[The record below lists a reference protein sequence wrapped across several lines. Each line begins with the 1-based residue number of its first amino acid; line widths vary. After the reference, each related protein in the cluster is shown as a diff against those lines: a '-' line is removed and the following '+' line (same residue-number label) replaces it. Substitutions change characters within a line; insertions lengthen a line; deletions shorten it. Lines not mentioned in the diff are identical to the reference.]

1 MRIPVIYNMKSLDLM
16 PRVGLKL
23 LKIIIIIITIRKTL
37 FRFIYQIPAHQ
48 AYDL

>member
-23 LKIIIIIITIRKTL
+23 LKIIIIIIKTL